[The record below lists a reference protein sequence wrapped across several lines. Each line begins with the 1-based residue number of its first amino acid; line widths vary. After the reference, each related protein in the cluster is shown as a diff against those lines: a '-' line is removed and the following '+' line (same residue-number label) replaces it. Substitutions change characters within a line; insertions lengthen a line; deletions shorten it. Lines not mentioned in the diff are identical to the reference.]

1 MFLQVWITV
10 VGFVLGVGIYG
21 PCSLYG
27 VMAIEAAPTHLAGAA
42 HATVAL
48 AANGRS
54 FMQLKEC
61 PKFLFFFCPVIK
73 NAPEF
78 CV

>member
-1 MFLQVWITV
+1 MTCRVPSPFQMWITL
-10 VGFVLGVGIYG
+10 VGFVLGFGIYG

-48 AANGRS
+48 AANGTS
-54 FMQLKEC
+54 SPGM
-61 PKFLFFFCPVIK
+61 PDM
-73 NAPEF
+73 
-78 CV
+78 